1 MTTRLLLVRLS
12 ALGDAVH
19 TLPALE
25 LLRAA
30 LPDAELVWAAEPLA
44 AELLDGHPALDRVV
58 LLDRPRPGARRPF
71 AALRR
76 GAAGVRALRAVKA
89 DAVIDLQG
97 LLRSALVARA
107 AGAPRVLGPR
117 WAREGA
123 RFLYKDKLDVPR
135 PGEAHAV
142 LRAAAIVRAA
152 LAALGLPAPPAGLP
166 AARLAPALRAAPD
179 GPRSVALVVG
189 AGKPANRL
197 PAPLLAGVADR
208 LALALG
214 LPIDLVGGGGDR
226 RRAAEVLA
234 ACRVA
239 RPVDRCATTLAGTA
253 RTLAGAAVVVGGDT
267 GPVHLARALGRPVV
281 ALFHAADPART
292 GPGGLPG
299 PAPLTVL
306 AGSVACAPCRA
317 TRCQRPDGRRIC
329 LATLGPD
336 RVAEA
341 VVSLLRQ

>member
-1 MTTRLLLVRLS
+1 MRLLLVRLS
-12 ALGDAVH
+12 ALGDALH
-19 TLPALE
+19 SLPALE

-30 LPDAELVWAAEPLA
+30 LPDAELTWAAEPLA
-44 AELLDGHPALDRVV
+44 AELLEGHPALDRVV

-71 AALRR
+71 EALRR
-76 GAAGVRALRAVKA
+76 GAAGVRALRAVGA
-89 DAVIDLQG
+89 DAVIDVQG

-123 RFLYKDKLDVPR
+123 RFLYGDKLDVPR

-142 LRAAAIVRAA
+142 VRAAAIVRAA
-152 LAALGLPAPPAGLP
+152 LSALGLPAPPAGLP
-166 AARLAPALRAAPD
+166 AARLAPSLLSAPER
-179 GPRSVALVVG
+179 RSVVLVVG

-208 LALALG
+208 LAVALD
-214 LPIDLVGGGGDR
+214 LPVDLVGGGGDR
-226 RRAAEVLA
+226 RRAAEVSA
-234 ACRVA
+234 ACKVA
-239 RPVDRCATTLAGTA
+239 RPVDRCATTLAATA
-253 RTLAGAAVVVGGDT
+253 RALAGAAVVVGGDT

-281 ALFHAADPART
+281 ALFHAADPTRT

-299 PAPLTVL
+299 AAPLTVL
-306 AGSVACAPCRA
+306 AGTVACSPCRA

-341 VVSLLRQ
+341 VVSLLRR